1 MLLGAHTALVVQG
14 QYETNNDGSLETLL
28 VPNHLWSETEPPMS
42 LGSGGHMRR
51 GPGAAPG
58 QVSRLRARFPCSST
72 EESQVCMSEPWCC
85 M

>member
-28 VPNHLWSETEPPMS
+28 VPNHLWSETKPPKS
-42 LGSGGHMRR
+42 PGSGGHVRR
-51 GPGAAPG
+51 GPRAAPG
-58 QVSRLRARFPCSST
+58 QVSSLRAHFICSPT
-72 EESQVCMSEPWCC
+72 EESQVCMSEPRCC